1 MTLKE
6 YLSGVTGKRVLATAD
21 AEGKVDALLSTP
33 SRISLKTPLE
43 LSSCGI
49 I

>member
-6 YLSGVTGKRVLATAD
+6 YLNSVTGKGVLATAD
-21 AEGKVDALLSTP
+21 GDGKVDAALSTP
-33 SRISLKTPLE
+33 SRISRKTVHL